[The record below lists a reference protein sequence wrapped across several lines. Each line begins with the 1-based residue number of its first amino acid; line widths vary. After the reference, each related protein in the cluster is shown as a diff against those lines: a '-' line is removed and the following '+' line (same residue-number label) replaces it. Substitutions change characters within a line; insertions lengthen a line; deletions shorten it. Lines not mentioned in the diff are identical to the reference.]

1 MYKRTWTSFIYLA
14 GRIGNS
20 NDKMTRKAI
29 KTVMANCYIGDW
41 FVLYQISKNVN
52 MYFFRA
58 FMKEL
63 QYDLKPKSRNF
74 EKKTSLPDY
83 QSVAKVE
90 EDTKSRVFLL
100 PINVACNRFFFL
112 QTYSLF
118 QFIFHCDVIPSLWN
132 IVSQYTACNFSM
144 SIHNLLWYDLR
155 FNTYRKVASRSTSRL
170 VARPRIFR
178 LFMKEKFDAYVL

>member
-1 MYKRTWTSFIYLA
+1 MFKVLSMYSA

-63 QYDLKPKSRNF
+63 QHDLKPKSRNF

-90 EDTKSRVFLL
+90 ENTKSL
-100 PINVACNRFFFL
+100 
-112 QTYSLF
+112 
-118 QFIFHCDVIPSLWN
+118 
-132 IVSQYTACNFSM
+132 
-144 SIHNLLWYDLR
+144 
-155 FNTYRKVASRSTSRL
+155 VASYKCCL
-170 VARPRIFR
+170 
-178 LFMKEKFDAYVL
+178 

>member
-1 MYKRTWTSFIYLA
+1 MFSA

-63 QYDLKPKSRNF
+63 QHDLKPKSRNF
-74 EKKTSLPDY
+74 ENNEEDKNKNIEKKTSLPDY

-90 EDTKSRVFLL
+90 EDTKSL
-100 PINVACNRFFFL
+100 
-112 QTYSLF
+112 
-118 QFIFHCDVIPSLWN
+118 
-132 IVSQYTACNFSM
+132 
-144 SIHNLLWYDLR
+144 
-155 FNTYRKVASRSTSRL
+155 VASYKCCL
-170 VARPRIFR
+170 
-178 LFMKEKFDAYVL
+178 

>member
-1 MYKRTWTSFIYLA
+1 
-14 GRIGNS
+14 
-20 NDKMTRKAI
+20 MTRKAI

-100 PINVACNRFFFL
+100 PINVACNRFFFCKL
-112 QTYSLF
+112 IRYFNSYFIAMSSLPYG
-118 QFIFHCDVIPSLWN
+118 I
-132 IVSQYTACNFSM
+132 
-144 SIHNLLWYDLR
+144 
-155 FNTYRKVASRSTSRL
+155 
-170 VARPRIFR
+170 
-178 LFMKEKFDAYVL
+178 

>member
-1 MYKRTWTSFIYLA
+1 MYSA

-63 QYDLKPKSRNF
+63 QHDLKPKSGNF
-74 EKKTSLPDY
+74 ENNKEDKNQKIDVKKKTSLPDY

-90 EDTKSRVFLL
+90 EDTKSL
-100 PINVACNRFFFL
+100 
-112 QTYSLF
+112 
-118 QFIFHCDVIPSLWN
+118 
-132 IVSQYTACNFSM
+132 
-144 SIHNLLWYDLR
+144 
-155 FNTYRKVASRSTSRL
+155 VASYKCCL
-170 VARPRIFR
+170 
-178 LFMKEKFDAYVL
+178 

>member
-1 MYKRTWTSFIYLA
+1 MLKVLSMHSA
-14 GRIGNS
+14 GRIGNT
-20 NDKMTRKAI
+20 NDKKTRKSI

-100 PINVACNRFFFL
+100 PINVTCNRFFFFCKL
-112 QTYSLF
+112 IRYFNSYFIAMSSLPYG
-118 QFIFHCDVIPSLWN
+118 I
-132 IVSQYTACNFSM
+132 
-144 SIHNLLWYDLR
+144 
-155 FNTYRKVASRSTSRL
+155 
-170 VARPRIFR
+170 
-178 LFMKEKFDAYVL
+178 